1 MGLVYLPV
9 KCPSSIIVVSGV
21 EQLSIGNDRQR
32 LLNGG
37 RNFGCEE
44 IIRMIVNRKPIVVV
58 LTFSLR
64 PDLLRTCR
72 VVRRRFDKSQGR
84 SYQPGNPIL
93 RAISMIFSDYRQFVS
108 RLISAAAR
116 APQSLP
122 RGLHP
127 AR

>member
-1 MGLVYLPV
+1 MGLIYLPV
-9 KCPSSIIVVSGV
+9 KCPCPIIVVSGI
-21 EQLSIGNDRQR
+21 EQLSIGNDRER

-58 LTFSLR
+58 LAFSLR
-64 PDLLRTCR
+64 PDLLGTSR

-108 RLISAAAR
+108 RLISAAER
-116 APQSLP
+116 DV
-122 RGLHP
+122 
-127 AR
+127 